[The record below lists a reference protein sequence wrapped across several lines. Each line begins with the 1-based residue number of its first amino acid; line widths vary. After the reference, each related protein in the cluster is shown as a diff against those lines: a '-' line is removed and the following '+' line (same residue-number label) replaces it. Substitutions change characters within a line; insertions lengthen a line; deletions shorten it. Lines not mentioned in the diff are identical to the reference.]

1 MDPKKPQSGP
11 ALPPSA
17 QAEQSQQTRA
27 KLVSEASRLLE
38 TEGYQALSIRSA
50 AKAAGLSPAAPYRHF
65 EHGAPE
71 LLAVIAESGFRD
83 MIVELQRASES
94 SKSSG
99 RERIIDVALAY
110 IRFGVERPDLYR
122 ALFSSQLAEPLEL
135 HEKLWESGE
144 ISFSSRKAYESL
156 AATKQLAFEAL
167 IAPLRDAQREGALKK
182 GDVEEFGLA
191 LAALVHGLVGEFIDE
206 GLGGRLSQKQ
216 PWSKVRKDMARRMIE
231 LLLSGLER

>member
-1 MDPKKPQSGP
+1 MDPKKPQSGTP
-11 ALPPSA
+11 EPLSA
-17 QAEQSQQTRA
+17 QAEQTQHTRA

-38 TEGYQALSIRSA
+38 TKGYQALSLRSA

-71 LLAVIAESGFRD
+71 MLAVIAESGFQD
-83 MIVELQRASES
+83 LIAELQRTTQS

-99 RERIIDVALAY
+99 REKIIDVALTY
-110 IRFGVERPDLYR
+110 IQFGVERPDLYR
-122 ALFSSQLAEPLEL
+122 ALFSSQLAEPLEFR
-135 HEKLWESGE
+135 EKLWETGE
-144 ISFSSRKAYESL
+144 ISYSSRKAYESL
-156 AATKQLAFEAL
+156 AAVKQRTFDAL
-167 IAPLRDAQREGALKK
+167 IAPLQDAQRDGALKK
-182 GDVEEFGLA
+182 GDVKEFGLA

-216 PWSKVRKDMARRMIE
+216 PWSKVRRDMARRMIE